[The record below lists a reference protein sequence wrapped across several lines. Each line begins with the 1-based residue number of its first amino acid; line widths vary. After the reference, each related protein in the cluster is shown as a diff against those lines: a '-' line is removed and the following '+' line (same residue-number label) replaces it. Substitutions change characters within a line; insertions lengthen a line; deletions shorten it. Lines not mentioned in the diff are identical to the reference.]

1 MSMPR
6 ALAVDDD
13 PNFLSALEE
22 LCQKAGFET
31 TTVTSLE
38 AAKKRFSENI
48 PDVVL
53 MDLVLPDGSGFE
65 LLRDLDQAAASTE
78 VVLITGHASIDSA
91 VEALRLGVTDFLI
104 KPIDVERLRG
114 ILVEIARSRE
124 SRTQIE
130 AVEEEVREFGRF
142 GNLLF
147 GSSPAMQRVYRLI
160 SRVAP
165 TSATVLVTGE
175 SGTGKELAAQT
186 IHELSRRARNP
197 YLPLNCGAISPT
209 LIESE
214 LFGHER
220 GSFTGAQKRHHG
232 YFERAHG
239 GTLFLDEIS
248 EMPLELQVK
257 LLRVLES
264 GQIMRIGGDRPIEV
278 DVRILTA
285 TNRSPEDA
293 VRDGRLREDLLYRL
307 QVFPIHLPPL
317 RHRGRDLEHLADHF
331 LQVLNRQES
340 ADKRFNAAAFDK
352 LRSHSW
358 PGNVRE
364 LKNVVHRAFILAD
377 AEIGPEEVPLEP
389 RREEAS
395 AGGPGIRISVGSS
408 IADVEKKLIMATL
421 EEYDGNKKEAADVLG
436 ISLKTLY
443 NRLNAYKE
451 EEEADKE
458 ASAKSSTG

>member
-1 MSMPR
+1 MSMPQ

-22 LCQKAGFET
+22 IAQKAGFET
-31 TTVTSLE
+31 TTVTTLE

-65 LLRDLDQAAASTE
+65 LLRDLDETAASTE
-78 VVLITGHASIDSA
+78 VILITGHASVDSA
-91 VEALRLGVTDFLI
+91 VEALRLGVTDFLL
-104 KPIDVERLRG
+104 KPIDVERLRS

-130 AVEEEVREFGRF
+130 EVEEEVRQFGRF
-142 GNLLF
+142 GSLL

-165 TSATVLVTGE
+165 TTATVLVTGE
-175 SGTGKELAAQT
+175 SGTGKELVAET
-186 IHELSRRARNP
+186 IHDLSRRAKSP
-197 YLPLNCGAISPT
+197 YLPVNCGAISPT

-257 LLRVLES
+257 LLRVLET
-264 GQIMRIGGDRPIEV
+264 GQFMRIGGDRAIDV

-285 TNRSPEDA
+285 TNRSPDDA
-293 VRDGRLREDLLYRL
+293 VREGRLREDLLYRL
-307 QVFPIHLPPL
+307 QVFPIQLPPL
-317 RHRGRDLEHLADHF
+317 RHRGRDMEHLAEHF
-331 LQVLNRQES
+331 LQVLNRAEGAHKHFS
-340 ADKRFNAAAFDK
+340 AEALDK
-352 LRSHSW
+352 LRDHAW

-377 AEIGPEEVPLEP
+377 DVVGPEEVPLEI
-389 RREEAS
+389 RREEAGS
-395 AGGPGIRISVGSS
+395 GGPSIRISVGSS
-408 IADVEKKLIMATL
+408 IADAEKKLIMATL
-421 EEYDGNKKEAADVLG
+421 EEYDGNKKDAADVLG

-451 EEEADKE
+451 EAERTGEAMR
-458 ASAKSSTG
+458 A

>member
-1 MSMPR
+1 MSTPR

-13 PNFLSALEE
+13 PNFLSALQE
-22 LCQKAGFET
+22 LSEKAGFET

-38 AAKKRFSENI
+38 AAKKSFTENI

-65 LLRDLDQAAASTE
+65 LLRDLDEAAASTE

-91 VEALRLGVTDFLI
+91 VEALRLGVTDFLL

-114 ILVEIARSRE
+114 ILIQIARSRE

-130 AVEEEVREFGRF
+130 EVEEEVRQFGRF
-142 GNLLF
+142 GSLY

-165 TSATVLVTGE
+165 TNATVLVTGE
-175 SGTGKELAAQT
+175 SGTGKELAAET
-186 IHELSRRARNP
+186 IHDLSRRAKNP

-264 GQIMRIGGDRPIEV
+264 GQIMRIGGDRPIDV

-317 RHRGRDLEHLADHF
+317 RHRGRDLENLAEHF
-331 LQVLNRQES
+331 LQVHNRDEGTEKHFS
-340 ADKRFNAAAFDK
+340 GEALDK
-352 LRSHSW
+352 LRNHSW

-377 AEIGPEEVPLEP
+377 DEIGPEEVPLEG
-389 RREEAS
+389 RREEAA
-395 AGGPGIRISVGSS
+395 AGGPAIRIVVGSS
-408 IADVEKKLIMATL
+408 IADAERKLIMATL

-451 EEEADKE
+451 EEDA
-458 ASAKSSTG
+458 ASEVAAKA

>member
-1 MSMPR
+1 MPQ

-22 LCQKAGFET
+22 LSNQAGFET

-38 AAKKRFSENI
+38 AAKKEFSNNI

-65 LLRDLDQAAASTE
+65 LLKDLDEAAANTE
-78 VVLITGHASIDSA
+78 VILITGHASVDSA
-91 VEALRLGVTDFLI
+91 VEALRLGVTDFLL

-124 SRTQIE
+124 SRDQIE
-130 AVEEEVREFGRF
+130 AIEEEVRQFGRF
-142 GNLLF
+142 GLLF

-165 TSATVLVTGE
+165 TNATVLVTGE
-175 SGTGKELAAQT
+175 SGTGKELAAES
-186 IHELSRRARNP
+186 IHQLSKRAKSP
-197 YLPLNCGAISPT
+197 YLPVNCGAISPT

-239 GTLFLDEIS
+239 GTLLLDEIT

-264 GQIMRIGGDRPIEV
+264 GQIMRIGGDRAIDV

-285 TNRSPEDA
+285 TNRNPEDA

-317 RHRGRDLEHLADHF
+317 RHRGRDMEHLAEHF
-331 LQVLNRQES
+331 LQVLNKSEGTE
-340 ADKRFNAAAFDK
+340 KHFNAEALER

-377 AEIGPEEVPLEP
+377 DEIGPDEVPIEA
-389 RREEAS
+389 RREEAVS
-395 AGGPGIRISVGSS
+395 GGPFIRVAVGSS
-408 IADVEKKLIMATL
+408 IADAEKKLILATL
-421 EEYDGNKKEAADVLG
+421 EELDGDKKEAAEVLG

-451 EEEADKE
+451 EEGV
-458 ASAKSSTG
+458 AKDRD

>member
-1 MSMPR
+1 VSMPH

-13 PNFLSALEE
+13 PNFLSALKE
-22 LCQKAGFET
+22 LSEQSGFET
-31 TTVTSLE
+31 TTVTSL
-38 AAKKRFSENI
+38 ADAKKKFEENI

-65 LLRDLDQAAASTE
+65 LLKDLEEAAASTE
-78 VVLITGHASIDSA
+78 VVLITGHASVDSA
-91 VEALRLGVTDFLI
+91 VEALRLGVTDFLL

-124 SRTQIE
+124 SRAQIE
-130 AVEEEVREFGRF
+130 EVEEEVRAFGRF
-142 GNLLF
+142 GALF
-147 GSSPAMQRVYRLI
+147 GSSPAMQRVYRLM

-165 TSATVLVTGE
+165 TDATVLITGE
-175 SGTGKELAAQT
+175 SGTGKELVAQT
-186 IHELSRRARNP
+186 IHQLSRRAKNAC
-197 YLPLNCGAISPT
+197 LPVNCGAISPT

-232 YFERAHG
+232 YFERAHHG
-239 GTLFLDEIS
+239 SLFLDEIT
-248 EMPLELQVK
+248 EMPFELQVK

-264 GQIMRIGGDRPIEV
+264 GQIMRIGGDRPLDV
-278 DVRILTA
+278 DVRIITA
-285 TNRSPEDA
+285 TNRSPDDA

-331 LQVLNRQES
+331 LQVLNKAEGE
-340 ADKRFNAAAFDK
+340 DKHFNAEAFEK
-352 LRSHSW
+352 LRHHAW

-377 AEIGPEEVPLEP
+377 GEIGPDDVPIEPQRGEEEVTG
-389 RREEAS
+389 
-395 AGGPGIRISVGSS
+395 GGPYIRIRVGSS
-408 IADVEKKLIMATL
+408 IADAERQLIMATL
-421 EEYDGNKKEAADVLG
+421 EEHDGNKKDAADVLG

-443 NRLNAYKE
+443 NRLNAYKDE
-451 EEEADKE
+451 EETEAH
-458 ASAKSSTG
+458 ATAGV

>member
-1 MSMPR
+1 MSAPQ

-13 PNFLSALEE
+13 PNFLSALQEISE
-22 LCQKAGFET
+22 KAGFET

-38 AAKKRFSENI
+38 AAKKCFSENI

-65 LLRDLDQAAASTE
+65 LLRDLDEAAASTE
-78 VVLITGHASIDSA
+78 VVLITGHASVDSA
-91 VEALRLGVTDFLI
+91 VEALRLGVTDFLL

-114 ILVEIARSRE
+114 ILLEIARSRE

-130 AVEEEVREFGRF
+130 EVAEEVRQFGRF
-142 GNLLF
+142 GSLY

-165 TSATVLVTGE
+165 TNATVLVTGE
-175 SGTGKELAAQT
+175 SGTGKELAAES
-186 IHELSRRARNP
+186 IHALSRRQKNP

-239 GTLFLDEIS
+239 GTLFLDEIT

-331 LQVLNRQES
+331 LQVLNREEGT
-340 ADKRFNAAAFDK
+340 DKRFNAEAYEK
-352 LRSHSW
+352 LRNHSW

-377 AEIGPEEVPLEP
+377 DEIGPEEVPLEG
-389 RREEAS
+389 RREDA
-395 AGGPGIRISVGSS
+395 AGGGPAIRIPVGSS
-408 IADVEKKLIMATL
+408 IADAEKKLIMATL

-443 NRLNAYKE
+443 NRLNAYKD
-451 EEEADKE
+451 EEEAIGV
-458 ASAKSSTG
+458 AAKA

>member
-1 MSMPR
+1 MPH

-13 PNFLSALEE
+13 KNFLSSLEE
-22 LCQKAGFET
+22 LASQAGFET

-38 AAKKRFSENI
+38 EAKKEFSRAI

-65 LLRDLDQAAASTE
+65 LLKELDSAAASTE
-78 VVLITGHASIDSA
+78 VILITGHASVDSA
-91 VEALRLGVTDFLI
+91 VEALRMGVTDFLP

-124 SRTQIE
+124 SRQQIQEIE
-130 AVEEEVREFGRF
+130 AEVKRLGRF
-142 GNLLF
+142 GPLL
-147 GSSPAMQRVYRLI
+147 GSSPAMQRVYRLV

-165 TSATVLVTGE
+165 TDATVLITGE
-175 SGTGKELAAQT
+175 SGTGKDLVAQT
-186 IHELSRRARNP
+186 IHQLSRRRKNEF
-197 YLPLNCGAISPT
+197 LPLNCGAISPT

-220 GSFTGAQKRHHG
+220 GSFTGAQKRHRG
-232 YFERAHG
+232 FFERASG

-257 LLRVLES
+257 LLRVLET
-264 GQIMRIGGDRPIEV
+264 GEIMRIGGDKPFET
-278 DVRILTA
+278 DVRVLTA
-285 TNRSPEDA
+285 TNRSPEEA

-307 QVFPIHLPPL
+307 EVFPIHLPPL
-317 RHRGRDLEHLADHF
+317 RLRGRDLENLAEHF
-331 LQVLNRQES
+331 LQVLNKGEDTDKSFS
-340 ADKRFNAAAFDK
+340 AEAMER
-352 LRSHSW
+352 LRAHNW

-364 LKNVVHRAFILAD
+364 LKNVVHRAFIMAD
-377 AEIGPEEVPLEP
+377 DVIGPEEIPLGAMTQEGTP
-389 RREEAS
+389 S
-395 AGGPGIRISVGSS
+395 GPVIHVAVGSS
-408 IADVEKKLIMATL
+408 IADAEKALIMATL
-421 EEYDGNKKEAADVLG
+421 EQYDGNKKETADVLG

-451 EEEADKE
+451 EEDEKKLEA
-458 ASAKSSTG
+458 AR

>member
-1 MSMPR
+1 MPNPQ

-13 PNFLSALEE
+13 PNFLSALQEISE
-22 LCQKAGFET
+22 KAGFET
-31 TTVTSLE
+31 TTVTTLA
-38 AAKKRFSENI
+38 AAKKCFSENI

-65 LLRDLDQAAASTE
+65 LLRDLDEAAASTE
-78 VVLITGHASIDSA
+78 VVLITGHASVDSA
-91 VEALRLGVTDFLI
+91 VEALRLGVTDFLL

-114 ILVEIARSRE
+114 ILIEIARSRE

-130 AVEEEVREFGRF
+130 EVEEEVRQFGRF
-142 GNLLF
+142 GSLY
-147 GSSPAMQRVYRLI
+147 GSSPAMQRVYRLV
-160 SRVAP
+160 SRVSP
-165 TSATVLVTGE
+165 TNATVLITGE

-186 IHELSRRARNP
+186 VHELSRRAKSP
-197 YLPLNCGAISPT
+197 YLPLNCGAISPN

-239 GTLFLDEIS
+239 GTLFLDEIT

-264 GQIMRIGGDRPIEV
+264 GQFMRIGGDRPIEV

-331 LQVLNRQES
+331 LQVLNREEGT
-340 ADKRFNAAAFDK
+340 DKRFNAQALDK

-377 AEIGPEEVPLEP
+377 DEIGPEEVPLEP
-389 RREEAS
+389 RRDD
-395 AGGPGIRISVGSS
+395 AGGGGPAIRIPVGSS
-408 IADVEKKLIMATL
+408 IADAERKLIMATL

-451 EEEADKE
+451 EEDA
-458 ASAKSSTG
+458 ASEVAAKA

>member
-1 MSMPR
+1 MPKPQ

-22 LCQKAGFET
+22 LAEKAGFET
-31 TTVTSLE
+31 TTVTTLE
-38 AAKKRFSENI
+38 AAKAEFSENI

-65 LLRDLDQAAASTE
+65 LLTGLEEAAASTE
-78 VVLITGHASIDSA
+78 VILITGHASVDSA
-91 VEALRLGVTDFLI
+91 VEALRLGVTDFLL

-114 ILVEIARSRE
+114 ILLEIARSRE
-124 SRTQIE
+124 SRDQIE
-130 AVEEEVREFGRF
+130 AVEEEVRQFGRF
-142 GNLLF
+142 GPLF

-160 SRVAP
+160 TRAAP
-165 TSATVLVTGE
+165 TNATILITGE
-175 SGTGKELAAQT
+175 SGTGKELAAET
-186 IHELSRRARNP
+186 IHQLSKRAKNP
-197 YLPLNCGAISPT
+197 YLPVNCGAISPT

-239 GTLFLDEIS
+239 GTLLLDEIT

-264 GQIMRIGGDRPIEV
+264 GQIVRIGGDRAIDV
-278 DVRILTA
+278 DVRILTS
-285 TNRSPEDA
+285 TNRNPEDA

-317 RHRGRDLEHLADHF
+317 RHRGRDMEHLAEHF
-331 LQVLNRQES
+331 LQRLNKAEG
-340 ADKRFNAAAFDK
+340 AEKEFNAGALER
-352 LRSHSW
+352 LRSHNW

-377 AEIGPEEVPLEP
+377 DEIGPDEVPIEA
-389 RREEAS
+389 RREEAVT
-395 AGGPGIRISVGSS
+395 GGPAVRVAVGSS
-408 IADVEKKLIMATL
+408 IAEAEKKLILATL
-421 EEYDGNKKEAADVLG
+421 EEYDGDKKQAAEILG
-436 ISLKTLY
+436 VSLKTLY

-451 EEEADKE
+451 EEKERKEEAGE
-458 ASAKSSTG
+458 

>member
-1 MSMPR
+1 MPQ

-22 LCQKAGFET
+22 LSNQAGFET

-38 AAKKRFSENI
+38 AAKKEFSNNI

-65 LLRDLDQAAASTE
+65 LLKDLDEAAANTE
-78 VVLITGHASIDSA
+78 VILITGHASVDSA
-91 VEALRLGVTDFLI
+91 VEALRLGVTDFLL

-124 SRTQIE
+124 SRDQIE
-130 AVEEEVREFGRF
+130 AIEEEVRQFGRF
-142 GNLLF
+142 GLLF

-165 TSATVLVTGE
+165 TNATVLVTGE
-175 SGTGKELAAQT
+175 SGTGKELAAET
-186 IHELSRRARNP
+186 IHQLSKRAKSP
-197 YLPLNCGAISPT
+197 YLPVNCGAISPT

-239 GTLFLDEIS
+239 GTLLLDEIT

-264 GQIMRIGGDRPIEV
+264 GQIMRIGGDRAIDV

-285 TNRSPEDA
+285 TNRNPEDA

-317 RHRGRDLEHLADHF
+317 RHRGRDMEHLAEHF
-331 LQVLNRQES
+331 LQVLNKSEGTE
-340 ADKRFNAAAFDK
+340 KHFNAEALER

-377 AEIGPEEVPLEP
+377 DEIGPDEVPIEA
-389 RREEAS
+389 RREEAVS
-395 AGGPGIRISVGSS
+395 GGPFIRVAVGSS
-408 IADVEKKLIMATL
+408 IADAEKKLILATL
-421 EEYDGNKKEAADVLG
+421 EELDGDKKEAAEVLG

-451 EEEADKE
+451 EGLDKDRD
-458 ASAKSSTG
+458 

>member
-1 MSMPR
+1 MSKPR

-22 LCQKAGFET
+22 ITEQAGFET
-31 TTVTSLE
+31 ITAKSLE
-38 AAKKRFSENI
+38 EAKAKFSENI

-65 LLRDLDQAAASTE
+65 LLRDLDKAAASTE
-78 VVLITGHASIDSA
+78 VVLITGHASVDSA
-91 VEALRLGVTDFLI
+91 VEALRLGVTDILL
-104 KPIDVERLRG
+104 KPIDVERLRQ
-114 ILVEIARSRE
+114 ILLQIARSRE

-130 AVEEEVREFGRF
+130 AVEEEVKQFGRF
-142 GNLLF
+142 GSLF
-147 GSSPAMQRVYRLI
+147 GSSPAMQRIYRLI

-165 TSATVLVTGE
+165 TDATVLVTGE
-175 SGTGKELAAQT
+175 SGTGKELVAET
-186 IHELSRRARNP
+186 IHTLSRRGKNT
-197 YLPLNCGAISPT
+197 YLPVNCGAISPT

-232 YFERAHG
+232 YFERAHHG
-239 GTLFLDEIS
+239 SLFLDEIT

-264 GQIMRIGGDRPIEV
+264 NQIARIGGDRAIDV
-278 DVRILTA
+278 DVRIITA
-285 TNRSPEDA
+285 TNRSPEAA
-293 VRDGRLREDLLYRL
+293 VRDGKLREDLLYRL

-331 LQVLNRQES
+331 LQALNKAE
-340 ADKRFNAAAFDK
+340 DTEKHFNAEALDR
-352 LRSHSW
+352 LRQHTW

-364 LKNVVHRAFILAD
+364 LKNVVHRAFILSD
-377 AEIGPEEVPLEP
+377 GEIGPDDIPIESHRTVDEP
-389 RREEAS
+389 EPS
-395 AGGPGIRISVGSS
+395 GDVIQVSVGSS
-408 IADVEKKLIMATL
+408 IADAEKKLIMATL
-421 EEYDGNKKEAADVLG
+421 DRYDGNKKEAAETLG

-451 EEEADKE
+451 EEDA
-458 ASAKSSTG
+458 AAAGA

>member
-1 MSMPR
+1 MPQ

-22 LCQKAGFET
+22 LSNQAGFET

-38 AAKKRFSENI
+38 AAKKEFSNNI

-65 LLRDLDQAAASTE
+65 LLKDLDEAAANTE
-78 VVLITGHASIDSA
+78 VILITGHASVDSA
-91 VEALRLGVTDFLI
+91 VEALRLGVTDFLL

-124 SRTQIE
+124 SRDQIE
-130 AVEEEVREFGRF
+130 AIEEEVRQFGRF
-142 GNLLF
+142 GLLF

-165 TSATVLVTGE
+165 TNATVLVTGE
-175 SGTGKELAAQT
+175 SGTGKELAAES
-186 IHELSRRARNP
+186 IHQLSKRAKSP
-197 YLPLNCGAISPT
+197 YLPVNCGAISPT

-239 GTLFLDEIS
+239 GTLLLDEIT

-264 GQIMRIGGDRPIEV
+264 GQIMRIGGDRAIDV

-285 TNRSPEDA
+285 TNRNPEDA

-317 RHRGRDLEHLADHF
+317 RHRGRDMEHLAEHF
-331 LQVLNRQES
+331 LQVLNKSEGTE
-340 ADKRFNAAAFDK
+340 KHFNAEALER

-377 AEIGPEEVPLEP
+377 DEIGPDEVPIEA
-389 RREEAS
+389 RREEAVS
-395 AGGPGIRISVGSS
+395 GGPFIRVAVGSS
-408 IADVEKKLIMATL
+408 IADAEKKLILATL
-421 EEYDGNKKEAADVLG
+421 EELDGDKKEAADVLG

-451 EEEADKE
+451 EGLDKDRD
-458 ASAKSSTG
+458 

>member
-1 MSMPR
+1 MPPPQ

-22 LCQKAGFET
+22 LTDQVGFET
-31 TTVTSLE
+31 TSVTSLE
-38 AAKKRFSENI
+38 EAKTKFSENI

-65 LLRDLDQAAASTE
+65 LLKGLEQAAASTE
-78 VVLITGHASIDSA
+78 VILITGHASVDSA
-91 VEALRLGVTDFLI
+91 VEALRLGVTDFLM
-104 KPIDVERLRG
+104 KPIDVDRLRQ
-114 ILVEIARSRE
+114 ILLEIARSRE
-124 SRTQIE
+124 SRSQIE
-130 AVEEEVREFGRF
+130 AVEEEVRRFGRF
-142 GNLLF
+142 GPLF
-147 GSSPAMQRVYRLI
+147 GSSPAMQRVYRLA

-165 TSATVLVTGE
+165 TDATVLITGE
-175 SGTGKELAAQT
+175 SGTGKELVAET
-186 IHELSRRARNP
+186 IHQLSRRAKSD

-220 GSFTGAQKRHHG
+220 GSFTGAQRRHHG
-232 YFERAHG
+232 YFERANHG
-239 GTLFLDEIS
+239 SLFLDEIT

-264 GQIMRIGGDRPIEV
+264 GQIVRIGGDRSIEV
-278 DVRILTA
+278 DVRIITA
-285 TNRSPEDA
+285 TNRNPEDA

-317 RHRGRDLEHLADHF
+317 RHRGRDLEHLAEHF
-331 LQVLNRQES
+331 LQILNKSES
-340 ADKRFNAAAFDK
+340 TDKRFTAESLEK
-352 LRSHSW
+352 LRGHNW

-377 AEIGPEEVPLEP
+377 DEIGPDEVPIEARHMEP
-389 RREEAS
+389 TS
-395 AGGPGIRISVGSS
+395 GGPSIHVPVGSS
-408 IADVEKKLIMATL
+408 IAEAEKKLILATL
-421 EEYDGNKKEAADVLG
+421 EEYDGNKKQAAEVLG
-436 ISLKTLY
+436 VSLKTLY

-451 EEEADKE
+451 EEEE
-458 ASAKSSTG
+458 ESAQARAG

>member
-1 MSMPR
+1 MPQ

-22 LCQKAGFET
+22 LSNQAGFET

-38 AAKKRFSENI
+38 AAKKEFSNNI

-65 LLRDLDQAAASTE
+65 LLKDLDEAAANTE
-78 VVLITGHASIDSA
+78 VILITGHASVDSA
-91 VEALRLGVTDFLI
+91 VEALRLGVTDFLL

-124 SRTQIE
+124 SRDQIE
-130 AVEEEVREFGRF
+130 AIEEEVRQFGRF
-142 GNLLF
+142 GLLF

-165 TSATVLVTGE
+165 TNATVLVTGE
-175 SGTGKELAAQT
+175 SGTGKELAAET
-186 IHELSRRARNP
+186 IHQLSKRAKSP
-197 YLPLNCGAISPT
+197 YLPVNCGAISPT

-239 GTLFLDEIS
+239 GTLLLDEIT

-264 GQIMRIGGDRPIEV
+264 GQIMRIGGDRAIDV

-285 TNRSPEDA
+285 TNRNPEDA

-317 RHRGRDLEHLADHF
+317 RHRGRDMEHLAEHF
-331 LQVLNRQES
+331 LQILNKSEGTE
-340 ADKRFNAAAFDK
+340 KHFNAEALER

-377 AEIGPEEVPLEP
+377 DEIGPDEVPIEA
-389 RREEAS
+389 RREEAVS
-395 AGGPGIRISVGSS
+395 GGPFIRVAVGSS
-408 IADVEKKLIMATL
+408 IADAEKKLILATL
-421 EEYDGNKKEAADVLG
+421 EELDGDKKEAAEVLG

-451 EEEADKE
+451 EEGVDKDRD
-458 ASAKSSTG
+458 

>member
-1 MSMPR
+1 MPKPR
-6 ALAVDDD
+6 VLAVDDD

-22 LCQKAGFET
+22 ICEQSGFET
-31 TTVTSLE
+31 STAKSLE
-38 AAKKRFSENI
+38 DARSKFSDNI

-65 LLRDLDQAAASTE
+65 LLRDLEKAGTSTE
-78 VVLITGHASIDSA
+78 VVLITGHASVDSA
-91 VEALRLGVTDFLI
+91 VEALRLGVTDLLL
-104 KPIDVERLRG
+104 KPIDVERLRQ
-114 ILVEIARSRE
+114 ILLQIARSRE
-124 SRTQIE
+124 SRAQIE
-130 AVEEEVREFGRF
+130 AVEEEVKEFGRF
-142 GNLLF
+142 GSLY

-165 TSATVLVTGE
+165 TDATVLVTGE
-175 SGTGKELAAQT
+175 SGTGKELVAQT
-186 IHELSRRARNP
+186 IHDLSPRSKSS
-197 YLPLNCGAISPT
+197 YLPVNCGAISPT

-232 YFERAHG
+232 YFERAHHG
-239 GTLFLDEIS
+239 SLFLDEIT

-264 GQIMRIGGDRPIEV
+264 SQISRIGGDRAIDV
-278 DVRILTA
+278 DVRIITA
-285 TNRSPEDA
+285 TNRSPEQA
-293 VRDGRLREDLLYRL
+293 VRDGKLREDLLYRL

-331 LQVLNRQES
+331 LQILNKTEGTEKQF
-340 ADKRFNAAAFDK
+340 DTAALDK
-352 LRSHSW
+352 LRQHTW

-377 AEIGPEEVPLEP
+377 GEIGPDEVPIESQHVEEP
-389 RREEAS
+389 APSGRFVQV
-395 AGGPGIRISVGSS
+395 PVGSS
-408 IADVEKKLIMATL
+408 IAEAEKKLIMATL
-421 EEYDGNKKEAADVLG
+421 DRYDGNKKEAAETLG

-443 NRLNAYKE
+443 NRLNAYKDE
-451 EEEADKE
+451 DGEEA
-458 ASAKSSTG
+458 TGTDG

>member
-1 MSMPR
+1 MSMPQ

-22 LCQKAGFET
+22 LSAQAGFQT
-31 TTVTSLE
+31 TSVTSLE
-38 AAKKRFSENI
+38 EAKKKFQENI

-65 LLRDLDQAAASTE
+65 LLRDLEQSAASTE
-78 VVLITGHASIDSA
+78 VVLITGHASVDSA
-91 VEALRLGVTDFLI
+91 VEALRLGVTDFLL

-130 AVEEEVREFGRF
+130 EVEEEVRQFGRF
-142 GNLLF
+142 GALF

-165 TSATVLVTGE
+165 TDATVLVTGE
-175 SGTGKELAAQT
+175 SGTGKELVAQT
-186 IHELSRRARNP
+186 IHQLSRRAKNA
-197 YLPLNCGAISPT
+197 YLPVNCGAISPT

-232 YFERAHG
+232 YFERANHG
-239 GTLFLDEIS
+239 SLFLDEIT

-264 GQIMRIGGDRPIEV
+264 GQIARIGGDRAIDV
-278 DVRILTA
+278 DVRIITA

-317 RHRGRDLEHLADHF
+317 RHRGRDMEHLADHF
-331 LQVLNRQES
+331 LQILNKAEG
-340 ADKRFNAAAFDK
+340 ADKQFNSEALDK
-352 LRSHSW
+352 LRRHTW

-377 AEIGPEEVPLEP
+377 DEIGPEEVPIEP
-389 RREEAS
+389 QRGEETS
-395 AGGPGIRISVGSS
+395 TGGPFIRIRVGSS
-408 IADVEKKLIMATL
+408 IADAERKLIMATL
-421 EEYDGNKKEAADVLG
+421 EEHDGNKKDAADVLG

-443 NRLNAYKE
+443 NRLNAYKDE
-451 EEEADKE
+451 EEEEETRAQV
-458 ASAKSSTG
+458 AGS

>member
-1 MSMPR
+1 MSMPQ

-22 LCQKAGFET
+22 IAQKAGFET
-31 TTVTSLE
+31 TTVTTLE

-65 LLRDLDQAAASTE
+65 LLRDLDETAASTE
-78 VVLITGHASIDSA
+78 VILITGHASVDSA
-91 VEALRLGVTDFLI
+91 VEALRLGVTDFLL
-104 KPIDVERLRG
+104 KPIDVERLRS

-130 AVEEEVREFGRF
+130 EVEEEVRQFGRF
-142 GNLLF
+142 GSLF

-165 TSATVLVTGE
+165 TTATVLVTGE
-175 SGTGKELAAQT
+175 SGTGKELVAQT
-186 IHELSRRARNP
+186 IHDLSRRAKSP
-197 YLPLNCGAISPT
+197 YLPVNCGAISPT

-257 LLRVLES
+257 LLRVLET
-264 GQIMRIGGDRPIEV
+264 GQFMRIGGDRAIDV

-285 TNRSPEDA
+285 TNRSPDDA
-293 VRDGRLREDLLYRL
+293 VREGRLREDLLYRL
-307 QVFPIHLPPL
+307 QVFPIQLPPL
-317 RHRGRDLEHLADHF
+317 RHRGRDMEHLAEHF
-331 LQVLNRQES
+331 LQVLNRAEG
-340 ADKRFNAAAFDK
+340 AHKRFSAEALEK
-352 LRSHSW
+352 LRDHAW

-377 AEIGPEEVPLEP
+377 DVVGPEEVPLEV
-389 RREEAS
+389 RREEAGG
-395 AGGPGIRISVGSS
+395 GGPSVRISVGSS
-408 IADVEKKLIMATL
+408 IADAEKQLIMATL
-421 EEYDGNKKEAADVLG
+421 EEYDGNKKDAADVLG

-451 EEEADKE
+451 EAERTGEARR
-458 ASAKSSTG
+458 A